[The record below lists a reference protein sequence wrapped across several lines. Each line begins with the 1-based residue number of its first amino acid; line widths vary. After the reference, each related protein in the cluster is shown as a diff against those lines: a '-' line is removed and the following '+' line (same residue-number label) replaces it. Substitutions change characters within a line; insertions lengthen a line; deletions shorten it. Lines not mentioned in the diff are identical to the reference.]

1 MFPSGIRFSS
11 SRVAAGL
18 AGIAVAAL
26 IVITPFL
33 VAIIVAATSGMPAS
47 VAEPATVAINAT
59 QSGEERRGQN
69 H

>member
-1 MFPSGIRFSS
+1 MLPSGIRFSS
-11 SRVAAGL
+11 SRVGVAL

-26 IVITPFL
+26 IVITPFF
-33 VAIIVAATSGMPAS
+33 VAIIVAATAGMPAS

-59 QSGEERRGQN
+59 KSGEERRGKN